1 MAAIAL
7 AGELPVAPVLE
18 ASSVMSGVARWQL
31 PWLLLPVLAVVAVR
45 PVHWGIRASSLERH
59 VHLQGWLGAS
69 RFGEKRSL
77 STGFPGIPG
86 LSHETERGNSFFDVD
101 GQICWKPIA
110 SSAYYIGGGDNEKM
124 DSI

>member
-1 MAAIAL
+1 MATSMAPSTGAGGGGGAASAL
-7 AGELPVAPVLE
+7 GHPGIVT
-18 ASSVMSGVARWQL
+18 GKAR
-31 PWLLLPVLAVVAVR
+31 PPPGMAR
-45 PVHWGIRASSLERH
+45 KNT
-59 VHLQGWLGAS
+59 LGAN

-77 STGFPGIPG
+77 STGFPGTPG

-101 GQICWKPIA
+101 GQICWTPIA